1 MRRGVLAA
9 RKLQQVNHIGGE
21 TEAVAE
27 LLKRQGYEVFGLYMD
42 NSTDEARLDA
52 VKTAEF
58 IGIPLRVLDV
68 RERLER
74 CVCAP
79 FAQSYLSGESP
90 KPLSCLMRNSD
101 VDWYTGEAM
110 QR

>member
-1 MRRGVLAA
+1 MKKIALGFSGGVDSS
-9 RKLQQVNHIGGE
+9 VC
-21 TEAVAE
+21 AE

-42 NSTDEARLDA
+42 NSTDEARFDA

-79 FAQSYLSGESP
+79 FAQS
-90 KPLSCLMRNSD
+90 
-101 VDWYTGEAM
+101 
-110 QR
+110 